1 MKTESKLQNAL
12 KKEIKGNKKQ
22 KNMRVVDA
30 IKNYCDNFGSI
41 TVRRVI
47 KEGFSPL
54 FLFKYPIRRAGRGRL
69 GPNFTDRT
77 IAQNFHSN
85 LAIAQLHSESP
96 EIPIHTAL

>member
-1 MKTESKLQNAL
+1 MESL
-12 KKEIKGNKKQ
+12 KQFRVNFQVTYWCEGRKGIFSK
-22 KNMRVVDA
+22 
-30 IKNYCDNFGSI
+30 
-41 TVRRVI
+41 

>member
-1 MKTESKLQNAL
+1 MINLLIFFLLEWTFPPLEKLN
-12 KKEIKGNKKQ
+12 
-22 KNMRVVDA
+22 
-30 IKNYCDNFGSI
+30 
-41 TVRRVI
+41 VRRVI